1 MNCSVTTTRPRRT
14 CLNRGC
20 KAQPL
25 PGGVQGHKQ
34 RKFRLDNNSSLTSNA
49 LMKRLWL
56 VGLLI
61 ATGIAV
67 VFVPAVL
74 YWHFQRP

>member
-1 MNCSVTTTRPRRT
+1 
-14 CLNRGC
+14 
-20 KAQPL
+20 
-25 PGGVQGHKQ
+25 
-34 RKFRLDNNSSLTSNA
+34 
-49 LMKRLWL
+49 MKRLWL